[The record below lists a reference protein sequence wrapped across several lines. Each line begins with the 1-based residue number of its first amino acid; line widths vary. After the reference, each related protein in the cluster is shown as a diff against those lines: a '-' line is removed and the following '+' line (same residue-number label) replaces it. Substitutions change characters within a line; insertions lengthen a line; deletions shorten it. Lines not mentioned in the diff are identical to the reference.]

1 LNTYALLLEGI
12 MTESLAVYYKASL
25 DDAMG
30 RMQSRPIGL
39 LEDMIEAAPSQS
51 TGFIEA
57 ITANPD
63 VAVIAEHKRKSPSEG
78 IIVSQANSVQRTAEQ
93 YIKGGATALSILT
106 QEKHFGGSIEDVY
119 EAAQAV
125 EAPILRKDFISSPY
139 QLYQAKA
146 YGAAA
151 ALLIVDGLTNKQLR
165 ELQQEAADI
174 KLDCLVE
181 VHNEE
186 DLERALSSDANLIG
200 INNRNL
206 STLTTD
212 IGTFEELYLRVPR
225 SIPLVAESGYS
236 VRNPDHIAS
245 LREMEADAVLMGT
258 ALMRE
263 DDPAAA
269 LASWLN

>member
-1 LNTYALLLEGI
+1 

-25 DDAMG
+25 DDAME
-30 RMQSRPIGL
+30 RMTSEPIGS
-39 LEDMIEAAPSQS
+39 LEAMIDARPRQA

-78 IIVSQANSVQRTAEQ
+78 AIVSEVHDVQRTVEQ
-93 YIKGGATALSILT
+93 YVRGGASALSILT
-106 QEKHFGGSIEDVY
+106 QRQHFGGSIEDIY
-119 EAAQAV
+119 EASQAV
-125 EAPILRKDFISSPY
+125 DSPILRKDFISSPY
-139 QLYQAKA
+139 QLYQARA

-151 ALLIVDGLTNKQLR
+151 VLLIVDGLTDRQLR

-181 VHNEE
+181 AHDEE
-186 DLERALSSDANLIG
+186 DLDRALSSGANLIG

-206 STLTTD
+206 TTLTTD
-212 IGTFEELYLRVPR
+212 ISTFEDLYLRVPR

-236 VRNPDHIAS
+236 VDNPDHIAS

-263 DDPAAA
+263 DDPAEA
-269 LASWLN
+269 LASWLNS